1 MTNEKIANFKATTRT
16 VNLLGRDNVLDYR
29 SAVLE
34 LVKNSYDAF
43 SKRVDVTINN
53 EKVEIIDYGSGMSYE
68 KIIEVFFTVGT
79 DNKTNTP
86 YIETEDDKRIMNGSM
101 GIGRLSLGRLGSK
114 ATIITSD
121 SHQAHKFDID
131 WTVFSSGA
139 DIGSIKIPITE
150 ISLEEFEGEYK
161 KRNLYNPYQKG
172 TIIIAKQLSDEWD
185 RSEINTE
192 KDNYILIK
200 QSLGKLKNPM
210 KNQDFEDFQI
220 FLNYFDRI
228 ESIEYEIDE
237 LDSDAY
243 ITFSYSHDDD
253 LLILEGE
260 FPEIDVLKFPPDFIN
275 KYYADLRRFITKD
288 GKKINKFSFYDEKKI
303 SEYLLEIPPENP
315 IGDFDGTI
323 YFTKKP
329 GGRQYPF
336 IEPPAR
342 KYYEFDYEPGISL
355 YRDGFRIRPYG
366 ETETIGFDWLG
377 IENLRAK
384 NPAAVSRSSYLMQAN
399 QLSGFINITK
409 EKNNGF
415 EDQSNR
421 EGLKKSP
428 EFSYLV
434 KILIEIIKEFS
445 QIRSGIHIM
454 YNEYLDGIS
463 DKVHHS
469 RQGKSKKRT
478 IDRLLKKN
486 FGDTQKLFED
496 KEFQKIVTP
505 KTILEL
511 YSLTDVSQDENDSLI
526 SELDMLRTLATQGII
541 MSTFAHQVKNDKI
554 FFRNIPINLQEI
566 GDLYGKKFMVN
577 YDELEEDENIYSYAE
592 SIGRKNSS
600 ILGFLE
606 NATKN
611 PKRARKSR
619 INLIEYLEFTLKWWE
634 NSIRDNYNTYNYTI
648 NDERDYTRLAEPL
661 NKIFVY
667 SSDHQL
673 DCIFLNLISNSHK
686 SFEEGKL
693 ENRNINIDVSLISTD
708 RVKFVYSDNGIGL
721 SEEIEDTNIIFEP
734 YKTYSEKYGGT
745 GMGLWIFNS
754 IIRSLKGEKK
764 LISESGERG
773 FKIEFTL
780 LGGTD
785 DED

>member
-1 MTNEKIANFKATTRT
+1 MKKEKIANFKATTRT

-53 EKVEIIDYGSGMSYE
+53 ENVEIIDYGSGMSYE
-68 KIIEVFFTVGT
+68 KILEVFFTVGT
-79 DNKTNTP
+79 DDKTNMP
-86 YIETEDDKRIMNGSM
+86 YIETDGDKRIMNGSM
-101 GIGRLSLGRLGSK
+101 GIGRLSLGRLGKKS
-114 ATIITSD
+114 TIITSD
-121 SHQAHKFDID
+121 SYQAHKFDID
-131 WTVFSSGA
+131 WTVFSSGK

-150 ISLEEFEGEYK
+150 ISLGQFEEEYK
-161 KRNLYNPYQKG
+161 HRNLHNPSRKG
-172 TIIIAKQLSDEWD
+172 TIIISKDLSDDWE
-185 RSEINTE
+185 RSKNNKE
-192 KDNYILIK
+192 KDNYILLK

-220 FLNYFDRI
+220 FLNYFGEV

-243 ITFSYSHDDD
+243 ITFSYSYDDD
-253 LLILEGE
+253 LLVLEGE
-260 FPEIDVLKFPPDFIN
+260 FPEINVLNLPPDFIN
-275 KYYADLRRFITKD
+275 KYYNELRKYITKD
-288 GKKINKFSFYDEKKI
+288 GKRINKFSFYDEKKI
-303 SEYLLEIPPENP
+303 SEFLLETPPKNP

-323 YFTKKP
+323 YFTKKS

-336 IEPPAR
+336 INPPAS

-366 ETETIGFDWLG
+366 ETDTIGFDWLG
-377 IENLRAK
+377 IENIRAK
-384 NPAAVSRSSYLMQAN
+384 DPAAVSRPTYLMQAN

-421 EGLKKSP
+421 EGLKKSS

-434 KILIEIIKEFS
+434 KILIQIIKEFS
-445 QIRSGIHIM
+445 QIRSNLHIL
-454 YNEYLDGIS
+454 YNEYLDDIS
-463 DKVHHS
+463 DKTYHS

-486 FGDTQKLFED
+486 FGDSQKLFED

-541 MSTFAHQVKNDKI
+541 MSTFAHQIKNDKI
-554 FFRNIPINLQEI
+554 FFRNVPINLKEI
-566 GDLYGKKFMVN
+566 GDLYEQRFGVR
-577 YDELEEDENIYSYAE
+577 YDELEEDENIYCYAD
-592 SIGRKNSS
+592 SIERKNSS
-600 ILGFLE
+600 ILGFIE

-611 PKRARKSR
+611 PKKARKTK
-619 INLIEYLEFTLKWWE
+619 INLIEYLNFTLKWWE
-634 NSIRDNYNTYNYTI
+634 NSIRDNYNTYNYTV
-648 NDERDYTRLAEPL
+648 NGEQDYTKLADPL
-661 NKIFVY
+661 KKIFVHA
-667 SSDHQL
+667 SDHQL

-686 SFEEGKL
+686 SFEEGKIV
-693 ENRNINIDVSLISTD
+693 NRNINIDVSLISSNH
-708 RVKFVYSDNGIGL
+708 VKFVYSDNGIGL
-721 SEEIEDTNIIFEP
+721 SEEIEDKNNIFEP
-734 YKTYSEKYGGT
+734 YKTYSERYGGT
-745 GMGLWIFNS
+745 GMGMWIFYS
-754 IIRSLKGEKK
+754 IVRSLKGEKK
-764 LISESGERG
+764 LLSEKGEKG
-773 FKIEFTL
+773 FEIEFTL
-780 LGGTD
+780 LGGAF
-785 DED
+785 DE

>member
-1 MTNEKIANFKATTRT
+1 MMKSKVANFKATTRT

-43 SKRVDVTINN
+43 SKRVDVIINN

-68 KIIEVFFTVGT
+68 KLIEVFFTVGT
-79 DNKTNTP
+79 DDKTNMP
-86 YIETEDDKRIMNGSM
+86 YIEIEDDKRIMNGSM
-101 GIGRLSLGRLGSK
+101 GIGRLSLGRLGNR

-121 SHQAHKFDID
+121 SHQAHKFNID
-131 WTVFSSGA
+131 WTVFSSGK
-139 DIGSIKIPITE
+139 DIGSVKIPIIE
-150 ISLEEFEGEYK
+150 ISLEQFEEEYR
-161 KRNLYNPYQKG
+161 KRNLSNSDKKG
-172 TIIIAKQLSDEWD
+172 TIIIANDLSDNWE
-185 RSEINTE
+185 RSENNKE
-192 KDNYILIK
+192 RDNYTLLK

-210 KNQDFEDFQI
+210 KTQDFEDFQI
-220 FLNYFDRI
+220 FLNYFDKI
-228 ESIEYEIDE
+228 EPIEYEIDE

-243 ITFSYSHDDD
+243 ISFSYSFDDD
-253 LLILEGE
+253 LLVLEGE
-260 FPEIDVLKFPPDFIN
+260 FPEINVLQFPIDFIN
-275 KYYADLRRFITKD
+275 EYFDELKKYITKD
-288 GKKINKFSFYDEKKI
+288 GKRVNKFSFYEEKKI
-303 SEYLLEIPPENP
+303 SEFLLEVPPKNP
-315 IGDFDGTI
+315 IGDFDGII
-323 YFTKKP
+323 YFTKKS

-336 IEPPAR
+336 INPAAS

-377 IENLRAK
+377 IENIRAK
-384 NPAAVSRSSYLMQAN
+384 DPAAVSRPTYLMQAN

-434 KILIEIIKEFS
+434 KILIQIIREFS
-445 QIRSGIHIM
+445 QIRSNIHILF
-454 YNEYLDGIS
+454 NDYLDGIS
-463 DKVHHS
+463 DKSYHS

-486 FGDTQKLFED
+486 FGNSQRLFED

-541 MSTFAHQVKNDKI
+541 MSTFAHQIKNDKL
-554 FFRNIPINLQEI
+554 FFRNVPINLKEI
-566 GDLYGKKFMVN
+566 GDLYGQKFMIN
-577 YDELEEDENIYSYAE
+577 YTEFKEDENIYNYAD
-592 SIGRKNSS
+592 SIERKNTS
-600 ILGFLE
+600 ILGFIE

-611 PKRARKSR
+611 PKKARKTK
-619 INLIEYLEFTLKWWE
+619 IKLIEYLEFTLKWWR

-648 NDERDYTRLAEPL
+648 NGEQDYSKLDDSL
-661 NKIFVY
+661 KNIFIHA
-667 SSDHQL
+667 SDHQL

-686 SFEEGKL
+686 SFEEGKIV
-693 ENRNINIDVSLISTD
+693 NRNINIDVSLISKD

-721 SEEIEDTNIIFEP
+721 SEEIEDENTIFEP
-734 YKTYSEKYGGT
+734 YKTYSLKYEGT
-745 GMGLWIFNS
+745 GMGMWIFNS
-754 IIRSLKGEKK
+754 IIRSLKGEKR
-764 LISESGERG
+764 LLSEKGENG
-773 FKIEFTL
+773 FRIEFSL
-780 LGGTD
+780 LGGD
-785 DED
+785 FSD